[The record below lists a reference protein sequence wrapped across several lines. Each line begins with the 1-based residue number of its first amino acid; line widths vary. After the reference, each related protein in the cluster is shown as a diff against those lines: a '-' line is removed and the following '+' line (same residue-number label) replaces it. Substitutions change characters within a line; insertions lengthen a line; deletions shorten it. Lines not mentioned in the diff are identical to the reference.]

1 MIYSYKNEESDI
13 ASYADDTTSYT
24 CENNM
29 NTVIVK
35 LEYASL
41 LINWINN
48 NFIKVNP
55 DKFHVILSEK
65 DETLSVNVE
74 NYKIYNRGLINY

>member
-1 MIYSYKNEESDI
+1 MDI
-13 ASYADDTTSYT
+13 ASYADDTTPYA

-35 LEYASL
+35 LEEDASL

-48 NFIKVNP
+48 NFMKANP

-65 DETLSVNVE
+65 DKTLTVNVE
-74 NYKIYNRGLINY
+74 IYNWHA

>member
-1 MIYSYKNEESDI
+1 MATYFVSYSIKESDI
-13 ASYADDTTSYT
+13 ASYADETTPYT

-35 LEYASL
+35 LEDAS

-48 NFIKVNP
+48 NFMKANP
-55 DKFHVILSEK
+55 DKFYVILSEK
-65 DETLSVNVE
+65 DETISVNVE
-74 NYKIYNRGLINY
+74 NYKI